1 VRSKTV
7 ENIKFSMVAAY
18 SFLGSPEGYP
28 TIDKYIFRHKQ
39 LLLTTPYLDS
49 ATPIN

>member
-1 VRSKTV
+1 
-7 ENIKFSMVAAY
+7 MVAAY